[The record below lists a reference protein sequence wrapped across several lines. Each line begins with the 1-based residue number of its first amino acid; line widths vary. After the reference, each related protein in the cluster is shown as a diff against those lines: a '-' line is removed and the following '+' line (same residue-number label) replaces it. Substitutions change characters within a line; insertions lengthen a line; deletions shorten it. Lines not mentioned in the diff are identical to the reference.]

1 MDKTMLT
8 DDIIL
13 RRGKYS

>member
-1 MDKTMLT
+1 MLT